1 MPPTPERKRAGLD
14 RSSGVVSAGLVVTA
28 LWGPAFGAA
37 ACTDGTLQVWSA
49 RARSEGPAD
58 AGASMD
64 SVNSTTSNSAVPPD
78 AADVVTTDVP
88 LTGPFLVDDFED
100 GDTRAQ
106 AGLGWWY
113 TQSDTAGQQTF
124 RVENPNDATRG
135 AFCAHHS
142 GFGFSIWGALFGLDF
157 TQGEGA
163 LNASGLSA
171 LRFQARAGEDSV
183 TRVSA
188 RLLDP
193 DRQYAMELELSTEWR
208 EYTLPF
214 QALVAVDGS
223 GTLLDPSRLS
233 QLHIFIFSA
242 EYFDLWLDDF
252 VLE

>member
-1 MPPTPERKRAGLD
+1 MTRQRPKSKP
-14 RSSGVVSAGLVVTA
+14 SGSRPAFAGLVWAVTWCLVLVA
-28 LWGPAFGAA
+28 P
-37 ACTDGTLQVWSA
+37 ACTDGTLELWSRQPLDQNTA
-49 RARSEGPAD
+49 ESSATVDSIGMAASNSGDPAD
-58 AGASMD
+58 AASGG
-64 SVNSTTSNSAVPPD
+64 SSD
-78 AADVVTTDVP
+78 AP
-88 LTGPFLVDDFED
+88 LTGPFMVDDFED
-100 GDTRAQ
+100 GDTRAR

-124 RVENPNDATRG
+124 RVENPKEAARG
-135 AFCAHHS
+135 AFSAHHS

-171 LRFQARAGEDSV
+171 LRFQARAGDDSV
-183 TRVSA
+183 KHVSA

-208 EYTLPF
+208 EYRLPF
-214 QALVAVDGS
+214 EALVAVDDS
-223 GTLLDPSRLS
+223 GALLDASRLT

-242 EYFDLWLDDF
+242 DYFDLWLDDF